1 MAATAHQATKIEE
14 VVNLI
19 NNGFRRIILSG
30 EAGVGKTF
38 VTTQLID
45 HYLKSLKASRSKWS
59 EDSIYV
65 TAPTNKALSILQ
77 GKVDSHPSIV
87 FKTTH
92 SALKYQRFIDD
103 KQDKVSFKPV
113 NSDRNPP
120 FENCILAFVDECSML
135 ESKMV
140 EHTDNLNFPIIFVG
154 DNAQLNPIGEPCSPV
169 FTRSYPNVK
178 LEEIVRQGEGN
189 PIVDLSRNLSW
200 IKLRES
206 NITASGTG
214 YMFKNDKTP
223 IIENLAEVNGTD
235 DLKYLAYMNDDV
247 DSVNKAVRQRIY
259 GRFPAKIEL
268 GETLVMDAPK
278 GEHWINKEIKV
289 EDVKI
294 ITEQISIP
302 TAQSRYTVHGPTYCD
317 KIKMRVYRINDDF
330 NIVHEQSQGMY
341 DTILKSIVSN
351 CSTYGWSWKGK
362 YFFMEQFGQTKYN
375 HAITVHKSQG
385 STYQQ
390 AILNVGNVNKNRNAD
405 ERKRML
411 YTGVTRAAKLLILNN
426 V

>member
-14 VVNLI
+14 VINLI
-19 NNGFRRIILSG
+19 NNGFKRIILSG

-38 VTTQLID
+38 VTTHLID
-45 HYLKSLKASRSKWS
+45 HYLKSLKASRTRWS

-77 GKVDSHPSIV
+77 GKVLSHPSIV

-103 KQDKVSFKPV
+103 KQDKVYFKPV
-113 NSDRNPP
+113 TSNRNPP
-120 FENCILAFVDECSML
+120 FEGCVLAFVDECSML

-140 EHTDNLNFPIIFVG
+140 GHTDNLNFPIIFVG

-169 FTRSYPNVK
+169 FNRSYPNVK
-178 LEEIVRQGEGN
+178 LEEIIRQGEGN
-189 PIVDLSRNLSW
+189 PIVDLSRNLNW

-206 NITASGTG
+206 NVTPSGTG
-214 YMFKNDKTP
+214 YIFKNDKTK

-235 DLKYLAYMNDDV
+235 ELKYLSYMNDDV
-247 DSVNKAVRQRIY
+247 DSVNKTVRQRIY
-259 GRFPAKIEL
+259 GQHPAKVEL

-289 EDVKI
+289 EDLKI

-302 TAQSRYTVHGPTYCD
+302 TAQSRYTVHGPTHCD
-317 KIKMRVYRINDDF
+317 KVKMRVYRVNDDF

-341 DTILKSIVSN
+341 EIILRSIVDN
-351 CSTYGWSWKGK
+351 CSNYGWSWKGK

-390 AILNVGNVNKNRNAD
+390 AILNVGNVNRNRNAD